1 MTQTTATILPRPAAE
16 RGHLDFGWL
25 KTWHTFSF
33 GEYHDEAW
41 MGFRGLRVINED
53 IVAAGAGF
61 PPHPHRDMEIVTI
74 PLAGAIAHQDSTG
87 GKGVIRRGEVQRMS
101 AGTGVTHSEFNAS
114 KTEALHLYQIWLL
127 PRQRG
132 ITPGYEQ
139 KAFADAD
146 LAGRL
151 RLVAAPD
158 GREGSV
164 TIQTDAELRHG
175 LLTPGQTLRQPIAA
189 GRHAWVQVVAGAVT
203 LRAGG
208 ASLAMSASDG
218 AGVSGAEALEFAAGA
233 QGAEL
238 LVFDLA

>member
-1 MTQTTATILPRPAAE
+1 MTKILPRPAAE

-33 GEYHDEAW
+33 GEYRDDAW

-53 IVAAGAGF
+53 VVAAGAGF

-74 PLAGAIAHQDSTG
+74 PLAGAIAHRDSTG
-87 GKGVIRRGEVQRMS
+87 GEGVIRRGEVQRMS

-114 KTEALHLYQIWLL
+114 KTEELHLYQIWLF

-132 ITPGYEQ
+132 IAPGYEQ
-139 KAFADAD
+139 KAFADAELD
-146 LAGRL
+146 GRL
-151 RLVAAPD
+151 RLVASPD

-175 LLTPGQTLRQPIAA
+175 RLAPGQSLRQPLAA
-189 GRHAWVQVVAGAVT
+189 GRHAWVQAVAGAAT

-208 ASLAMSASDG
+208 ESLALSASDG
-218 AGVSGAEALEFAAGA
+218 AGVSGADALEFTAGA